1 MGRIL
6 ESFTCVTLLQVLGF
20 ENFPNLLNPIKTPF
34 PLRLFFS
41 FPSVSE
47 MAFSSILRRSG
58 SLARPLVIA
67 GQLLKNTQRQSSYR
81 TVLLSAINQNVQK
94 DSAVPTF
101 GFSSLAYK
109 NKPTSDE
116 NLLRVIESEITCA
129 QETDNHTVDEAP
141 SNFPFKIL
149 DQPGQ
154 QTIMLERTYQGEE
167 IKVEVHMPDLV
178 TGEENDDGRDDDDE
192 SERASQSS
200 IPLSVSVYKK
210 DGPYLEFSCV
220 AYPDEVVIDS
230 LSVKNPEPS
239 EDQIAYEGPD
249 FQDLDEGLQK
259 SFHKYLEIR
268 GIKPSTTNFLHEYM
282 INKDSREYLVWLQ
295 KLKQFVEA

>member
-1 MGRIL
+1 
-6 ESFTCVTLLQVLGF
+6 
-20 ENFPNLLNPIKTPF
+20 
-34 PLRLFFS
+34 
-41 FPSVSE
+41 

-129 QETDNHTVDEAP
+129 QETDNHTRQVDEAP